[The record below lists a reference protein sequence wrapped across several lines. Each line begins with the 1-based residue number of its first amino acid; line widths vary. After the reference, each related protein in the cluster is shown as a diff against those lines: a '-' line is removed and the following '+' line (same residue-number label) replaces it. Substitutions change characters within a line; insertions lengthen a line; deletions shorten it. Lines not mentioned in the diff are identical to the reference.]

1 MEGTMCT
8 FSVTQTGGIATATVV
23 FSTANGSAVGGFSC
37 AQGVDFIAINGGQ
50 VAVGPN
56 SSAPISVQ
64 TCSDFAF
71 DPNQTFSVS
80 LISVSSGTIADGSG
94 QGTIMGS

>member
-1 MEGTMCT
+1 
-8 FSVTQTGGIATATVV
+8 
-23 FSTANGSAVGGFSC
+23 
-37 AQGVDFIAINGGQ
+37 
-50 VAVGPN
+50 
-56 SSAPISVQ
+56 VQ